1 MGIINNLIGQA
12 NPGRFSGRSY
22 NTYNSS
28 RHDDFMGQLEE
39 LMNNAP
45 DEMTRQG
52 LERMM
57 AEMENR

>member
-12 NPGRFSGRSY
+12 NP
-22 NTYNSS
+22 
-28 RHDDFMGQLEE
+28 MQMLQQLKSNPAAFLGEE